1 MRFNE
6 MNCCCLSYIDNQ
18 FVFLERF
25 IIIYMNV
32 NLNNIFLDQTI
43 DGKGNRKTSMFTVLG
58 IKKIV

>member
-1 MRFNE
+1 
-6 MNCCCLSYIDNQ
+6 
-18 FVFLERF
+18 
-25 IIIYMNV
+25 MNV